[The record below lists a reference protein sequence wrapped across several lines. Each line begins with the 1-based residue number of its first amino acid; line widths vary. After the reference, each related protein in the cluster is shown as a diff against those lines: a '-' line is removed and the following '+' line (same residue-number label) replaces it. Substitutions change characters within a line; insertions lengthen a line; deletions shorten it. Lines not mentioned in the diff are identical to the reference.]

1 MVLALLSALSI
12 LGALHQATKTH
23 DTRALQQRGVTTSA
37 TVLRSSYDPDGG
49 DPNGWT
55 TDTVQFRDTQ
65 GRNNQ
70 ADVGHHGD
78 NHVEQGTR
86 TPPIIYDPHHPTVAV
101 SAQEYANSTPA
112 LDLTAAVAITA
123 VLVIS
128 ALATLLSAFE
138 LSKSDT
144 KSNDDRPAG
153 QQSHRGR
160 CPSARVSR
168 GPCAQHVGLLNWR
181 RRCSSRSGTGERIAA
196 MADVVYRDARGR
208 LIKLVGAVTGE
219 QLRTPVPATSA
230 YPPTGDAPQKSL
242 DATNPTEH

>member
-1 MVLALLSALSI
+1 MVLALLSVLSI

-70 ADVGHHGD
+70 ADVGHHD

-86 TPPIIYDPHHPTVAV
+86 ILPIIYDPHHPTVAV

-153 QQSHRGR
+153 TAEPPRAVFLREGVPRAMRATRWS
-160 CPSARVSR
+160 PE
-168 GPCAQHVGLLNWR
+168 L
-181 RRCSSRSGTGERIAA
+181 AA
-196 MADVVYRDARGR
+196 SVF
-208 LIKLVGAVTGE
+208 I
-219 QLRTPVPATSA
+219 
-230 YPPTGDAPQKSL
+230 SL
-242 DATNPTEH
+242 GYG